1 MSADTK
7 ETLTAALE
15 PLMRTL
21 AATSFAD
28 REGAVAA
35 AERAHPFRGPYVA
48 DLRRRLVA
56 AVDAKTICER
66 GEPPVYWGRV
76 AKPTPA
82 THGFS
87 VDAVLMTGPG
97 PGHVHPNGE
106 FSLAFALEGDP
117 RFDGRPEG
125 YVLEKPG
132 SYHVPTVA
140 GGKMLIVYFL
150 PGGAM
155 EFGPPKK
162 A

>member
-1 MSADTK
+1 MSSDTK
-7 ETLTAALE
+7 ETLTAAMT
-15 PLMRTL
+15 PLMKTL
-21 AATSFAD
+21 SGLAFAD
-28 REGAVAA
+28 RDALLAAV
-35 AERAHPFRGPYVA
+35 EREHPYRGPYVA

-56 AVDAKTICER
+56 ALEAKTICDR

-76 AKPTPA
+76 AKPSPA
-82 THGFS
+82 TFNFS
-87 VDAVLMTGPG
+87 IDAVLMTGPG
-97 PGHVHPNGE
+97 PGHTHPNGE

-155 EFGPPKK
+155 DFGPPKK
-162 A
+162 P